1 MAAKKKRARKA
12 DRKYKRERRKRLG
25 IFKKKK
31 KKEGKGKKGGGE
43 GEGGG
48 GDGDDGDDASG
59 SDDDSSSSSDDEDE
73 EEVEEINAAAAA
85 APTATATSEAN
96 DADAAFDWEEAA
108 DDAAEE
114 EGLDDDAKH
123 LLRTQREYYRGVH
136 AVRDRT
142 VAQPKLV
149 TGGTLRSYQV
159 AGLRFMASLVNNK
172 VNGILADEMGL
183 GKTVQ
188 TIALV
193 AHLLERGQL
202 SGPHLILAPKAVL
215 PNWSAEFARWA
226 PGLTAVLYDGAPE
239 QRRAIREKWLSRP
252 RSFHALLTH
261 YDLAMRD
268 ARALR
273 SLPGGWGLL
282 VVDEGHRL
290 KNADARL
297 ATALRSLTAAHR
309 ILLTG
314 TPLQNSLAELWA
326 LLNFVLPK
334 VFDSAASF
342 DEWFAAPL
350 GDGGGGPGM
359 ASPGVAGGGSGG
371 GGGGGGA
378 SAAPL
383 TEEEQLL
390 VITRLH
396 QVLRPFVLRRTK
408 AEVES
413 DLPDKTSRVVRCG
426 LSAWQA
432 AWYRQIARKGRATL
446 GGGSGGGGG
455 GGGGGNNNNNGGM
468 MRGGLRNI
476 AMQLRKV
483 CIHPYLFL
491 DNPNSSYSCGLD
503 YTPEDPEEIVRAS
516 GKVALLDSVLEKLRA
531 TGHRVLLFSQMTRA
545 LDVLGDFLDLRGHRH
560 LRLDGSTKTEDR
572 ARLLA
577 EFNAP
582 DSPYFVFL
590 LSTRAGGLGLNLQSA
605 DTVIMFD
612 SDWNPASDAQAE
624 DRAHRIG
631 QTKDVLVLVLCSAGT
646 IEEVILDRAARK
658 RELDAKVIQAGMF
671 NDASTHRERTRA
683 LQALLAAGD
692 PGGSGSDAAGATS
705 LSAINKAIARGPD
718 ELAIFKGID
727 AKRKARLLP
736 RGRAP
741 LLTDAEIPEFARN
754 LLGGPEEDLEGEE
767 EDPKVVAARRRE
779 ELRKEAAADAEAA
792 AAGQR
797 RSRRA
802 KPGGA
807 VSYREPGDNDF
818 GLSDSEEEEDA
829 GAKDDDDAG
838 ASEIESLLDS
848 EESDEEAEL
857 RAKAKA
863 AARRARKA
871 EEKEKGKQQQQRK
884 GGDGGGEDD
893 EDDDE
898 SEEDDEEDLEVHA
911 AAPVKRGRGR
921 PPKNAPAAAAVREK
935 TPVAAGAAAAAKGKK
950 RAATAT
956 PVPAAESEEEED
968 EEEEEK
974 PKTRGGAATRGGAPA
989 SAAAAASKRSR
1000 LVSAEEQPTSIAS
1013 AGRRS
1018 GRSGGG
1024 GGPAAAAAA
1033 APATKAKKNPASAP
1047 TKKGASSSSPPAAA
1061 AAAASSDKEEPP
1073 AKRGRGRPPVSYKE

>member
-1 MAAKKKRARKA
+1 LRSRVPEQRAEAADVAAKKKKARKA

-31 KKEGKGKKGGGE
+31 GSKKGGEGEEEE

-48 GDGDDGDDASG
+48 GDARG
-59 SDDDSSSSSDDEDE
+59 SDSSSSSDDDDYDDADDE
-73 EEVEEINAAAAA
+73 EGVEEVEAIGTAPAA
-85 APTATATSEAN
+85 TN
-96 DADAAFDWEEAA
+96 DAFDWEVDDAAEAA

-114 EGLDDDAKH
+114 EGLDESARH

-142 VAQPKLV
+142 VAQPQLV
-149 TGGTLRSYQV
+149 TGGELRSYQV
-159 AGLRFMASLVNNK
+159 SGLRFMASLVNNK

-202 SGPHLILAPKAVL
+202 AGPHLILAPKAVL

-359 ASPGVAGGGSGG
+359 ASPGTSSSCAG
-371 GGGGGGA
+371 

-413 DLPDKTSRVVRCG
+413 DLPDKTSRTVRCG

-446 GGGSGGGGG
+446 GSSSGGGGGSGGGGSTG
-455 GGGGGNNNNNGGM
+455 QNTHGM

-503 YTPEDPEEIVRAS
+503 YSPSDPEELVRAS
-516 GKVALLDSVLEKLRA
+516 GKVALLDTVLEKLKA

-545 LDVLGDFLDLRGHRH
+545 LDVLGDFLDLRGHTH

-572 ARLLA
+572 ARLLRD
-577 EFNAP
+577 FNAP
-582 DSPYFVFL
+582 DSPHFVFL

-631 QTKDVLVLVLCSAGT
+631 QTKDVLVLVLAAAGT

-692 PGGSGSDAAGATS
+692 PGGVAGGGSDAMGATS
-705 LSAINKAIARGPD
+705 GPAINRALARGPD
-718 ELAIFKGID
+718 ELAVFKAID
-727 AKRKARLLP
+727 ARRKAALK
-736 RGRAP
+736 GKAP
-741 LLTDAEIPEFARN
+741 LLTDAEIPDFARN
-754 LLGGPEEDLEGEE
+754 LLGGPEEDLEEE
-767 EDPKVVAARRRE
+767 EDPKVAAARRRE

-797 RSRRA
+797 RSRRS

-807 VSYREPGDNDF
+807 VSYREPGENDF
-818 GLSDSEEEEDA
+818 ALSGSDSEEE
-829 GAKDDDDAG
+829 GVQDDDEEDAG

-871 EEKEKGKQQQQRK
+871 EDKEKK
-884 GGDGGGEDD
+884 GGKGNGKVADADGEEEEEDD
-893 EDDDE
+893 EEE
-898 SEEDDEEDLEVHA
+898 SEEDEEDLEVH

-921 PPKNAPAAAAVREK
+921 PPKNAPLAAARETPAAAA
-935 TPVAAGAAAAAKGKK
+935 AAAAAAKGKK
-950 RAATAT
+950 RAASAT
-956 PVPAAESEEEED
+956 PAAESGD
-968 EEEEEK
+968 GEEEEEK
-974 PKTRGGAATRGGAPA
+974 PKSRGGAARGGPP
-989 SAAAAASKRSR
+989 SSSAAASKRSR
-1000 LVSAEEQPTSIAS
+1000 LPSGGEQPAAAAAAVP

-1018 GRSGGG
+1018 GRSDGE
-1024 GGPAAAAAA
+1024 AA
-1033 APATKAKKNPASAP
+1033 APAATAPAATTTATKAKK
-1047 TKKGASSSSPPAAA
+1047 KKNAAA
-1061 AAAASSDKEEPP
+1061 PPSSDNEEPP

>member
-1 MAAKKKRARKA
+1 MPEQRAEAADVAARKKKARKA

-31 KKEGKGKKGGGE
+31 KKKGGGGE
-43 GEGGG
+43 GDGGDDE
-48 GDGDDGDDASG
+48 GDGDGDGASSG
-59 SDDDSSSSSDDEDE
+59 SDSDSSSSSDDDE
-73 EEVEEINAAAAA
+73 IEEIDATAAATAA
-85 APTATATSEAN
+85 LPTSN
-96 DADAAFDWEEAA
+96 DDAAFDWEVPNDDDATAEAA

-350 GDGGGGPGM
+350 GDGGGGPGI
-359 ASPGVAGGGSGG
+359 ASPGTGGGAGGSA
-371 GGGGGGA
+371 GGA

-446 GGGSGGGGG
+446 GGGGGSGGGGSG
-455 GGGGGNNNNNGGM
+455 SNNGGGM

-503 YTPEDPEEIVRAS
+503 YAPADPEELVRAS
-516 GKVALLDSVLEKLRA
+516 GKVALLDHVLEKLKA

-545 LDVLGDFLDLRGHRH
+545 LDVLGDFLDLRGHAH

-582 DSPYFVFL
+582 DSPHFVFL

-658 RELDAKVIQAGMF
+658 RELDAKV
-671 NDASTHRERTRA
+671 R
-683 LQALLAAGD
+683 
-692 PGGSGSDAAGATS
+692 
-705 LSAINKAIARGPD
+705 
-718 ELAIFKGID
+718 
-727 AKRKARLLP
+727 
-736 RGRAP
+736 
-741 LLTDAEIPEFARN
+741 
-754 LLGGPEEDLEGEE
+754 
-767 EDPKVVAARRRE
+767 
-779 ELRKEAAADAEAA
+779 
-792 AAGQR
+792 
-797 RSRRA
+797 
-802 KPGGA
+802 
-807 VSYREPGDNDF
+807 
-818 GLSDSEEEEDA
+818 
-829 GAKDDDDAG
+829 
-838 ASEIESLLDS
+838 
-848 EESDEEAEL
+848 
-857 RAKAKA
+857 
-863 AARRARKA
+863 
-871 EEKEKGKQQQQRK
+871 
-884 GGDGGGEDD
+884 
-893 EDDDE
+893 
-898 SEEDDEEDLEVHA
+898 
-911 AAPVKRGRGR
+911 
-921 PPKNAPAAAAVREK
+921 
-935 TPVAAGAAAAAKGKK
+935 
-950 RAATAT
+950 
-956 PVPAAESEEEED
+956 
-968 EEEEEK
+968 
-974 PKTRGGAATRGGAPA
+974 
-989 SAAAAASKRSR
+989 
-1000 LVSAEEQPTSIAS
+1000 
-1013 AGRRS
+1013 
-1018 GRSGGG
+1018 
-1024 GGPAAAAAA
+1024 
-1033 APATKAKKNPASAP
+1033 
-1047 TKKGASSSSPPAAA
+1047 
-1061 AAAASSDKEEPP
+1061 
-1073 AKRGRGRPPVSYKE
+1073 